1 MLVLIVD
8 DDHFRQA
15 ELAIAF
21 MQAGFQTASTGSRAF
36 AECFIQKG
44 LVDLLVMTERVGG
57 RLTHALSLLAEYQNP
72 MVETVLLTPRCD
84 KDIEELFSLLPSLHC
99 LVAPDTSPTLVTKF
113 AIAAVAGAQNR
124 TGLPV
129 LTAELETIEASAATS
144 IVSTTGSHQRSTG
157 ELLKTA

>member
-72 MVETVLLTPRCD
+72 MVETVLLTPRSD

-99 LVAPDTSPTLVTKF
+99 LVAPDTSPKLITKF
-113 AIAAVAGAQNR
+113 AIAAIAGAQNQ
-124 TGLPV
+124 TGTPV
-129 LTAELETIEASAATS
+129 LTAELETMAAAAATP
-144 IVSTTGSHQRSTG
+144 IVSTAGPQERRTG